1 MRLHRIYGITLGSD
15 FPFASP
21 LGEAGSPPADL
32 VFGLEASSGSLLR
45 EEDSVYRSR
54 RQTAEGEPAVHL
66 YRLADR
72 EVLRFSGVVDF
83 HLWPD
88 RITGHSTA
96 PDREP
101 LIEIHLLGPV
111 LSYCLERRGLSM
123 LHASAVAAGGRA
135 GGFLST
141 HGGGKS
147 GLVAALLQT
156 GGALLTDDI
165 LPVEDMEEKGTF
177 LGRPGYPQM
186 RMWPDEAS
194 HFLGHFE
201 DLPLVHP
208 DLTKRRVAVG
218 PGGFGSFHASP
229 LTLSC
234 LYLLDRQTSRA
245 APIEIHPISPRDA
258 LIELLRHSFTPLLV
272 EAAGLQPARFDRLAR
287 LVRQVPVRRLRYPS
301 GFDLLPRVAEAVR
314 RDLER
319 C

>member
-1 MRLHRIYGITLGSD
+1 MRLHRIYGLTLGSD

-21 LGEAGSPPADL
+21 LGEGGSPPADL
-32 VFGLEASSGSLLR
+32 LFGLEPSSSLVKEEASI
-45 EEDSVYRSR
+45 YRSR
-54 RQTAEGEPAVHL
+54 RQTAEGEPAVRL
-66 YRLADR
+66 YRLEDR

-88 RITGHSTA
+88 RITGHPAA
-96 PDREP
+96 PDREA

-111 LSYCLERRGLSM
+111 LSYWLEKHDLSM

-135 GGFLST
+135 AGFLST

-147 GLVAALLQT
+147 GLVAALLQA
-156 GGALLTDDI
+156 GGALLTDDV
-165 LPVEDMEEKGTF
+165 LPVEEIDENDGTF

-186 RMWPDEAS
+186 RMWPDEAG
-194 HFLGHFE
+194 HFLGSFE

-208 DLTKRRVAVG
+208 DLTKRRVTLG
-218 PGGFGSFHASP
+218 PGGFGSFHDSALP
-229 LTLSC
+229 LSC
-234 LYLLDRQTSRA
+234 LYLLDRQESRET
-245 APIEIHPISPRDA
+245 PIEIHSVSPRDA
-258 LIELLRHSFTPLLV
+258 LLELLRHSFTPLLV

-301 GFDLLPRVAEAVR
+301 GFDLLPGVAEAVR
-314 RDLER
+314 RDLEG